1 MVGRDFIAM
10 ATPVLGEK
18 ELAYASE
25 AICSGWIS
33 SQGRF
38 VAAFE
43 EGFSRYCGVDYGIAV
58 TSGTTALHL
67 ALAALGVGT
76 SDEVIIP
83 TITHIACAN
92 MVSITGAHPVLVDC
106 ISNTWG
112 MDPTKLEE
120 KITPRTK
127 AIMVVH
133 LYGHPVDMDPVL
145 SIAEKYGLAVIEDAA
160 EAHGAEYKGQRTG
173 SLGHLAC
180 FSFYVNKIIT
190 TGEGGMLTTNDAS
203 LAAKLKKL
211 RDQAYEKD
219 RRFWHR
225 ELGFNYRMT
234 NVQAA
239 IGLAQMERIDQFIG
253 IRRRNA
259 QLFNTLL
266 RGIPGL
272 TLPSEAEWAKNVYW
286 MYSILVDDDF
296 GMSRD
301 DLIAY
306 LKSKNV
312 DSRPFFYPIHLQPL
326 YIQQFKEERYP
337 VAERLAQT
345 GINLP
350 SGNELTEE
358 HIRYIAELI
367 QPLSHEVRE

>member
-1 MVGRDFIAM
+1 
-10 ATPVLGEK
+10 
-18 ELAYASE
+18 
-25 AICSGWIS
+25 
-33 SQGRF
+33 
-38 VAAFE
+38 
-43 EGFSRYCGVDYGIAV
+43 
-58 TSGTTALHL
+58 
-67 ALAALGVGT
+67 
-76 SDEVIIP
+76 VIIP
-83 TITHIACAN
+83 AITHIACAN
-92 MVSITGAHPVLVDC
+92 MVSLAGARPVLVDC

-133 LYGHPVDMDPVL
+133 LYGHAVEMDPAL

-160 EAHGAEYKGQRTG
+160 EAHGAEYKGRRTG
-173 SLGHLAC
+173 SLGNIAC
-180 FSFYVNKIIT
+180 FSFYANKIIT
-190 TGEGGMLTTNDAS
+190 TGEGGILTTNDTS
-203 LAAKLKKL
+203 LAAKLRKL

-239 IGLAQMERIDQFIG
+239 IGLAQLERIDQFIG

-259 QLFNTLL
+259 QLFNSLL

-272 TLPSEAEWAKNVYW
+272 TLPPEAEWAKNVYW

-326 YIQQFKEERYP
+326 YIQQFKDERYP
-337 VAERLAQT
+337 VAERLAWM

-358 HIRYIAELI
+358 HIQYIAELI
-367 QPLSHEVRE
+367 QASSHEARK